1 LPRLVRLNPN
11 IPWKTRGN
19 GAIALRLISAKFASS
34 LESDGTKLNKTQ
46 IGDIKGKAVMSYFS
60 DKIIT
65 EPDISERLDEL
76 LEEVCGIVEAS
87 CELEEKGTN
96 PGVVCTS
103 ETVGEEL
110 YWQAVRDIVDLEH
123 VEKLLD
129 HNKSSYRGYKNRR
142 GLIGSASATAW
153 NPESASRSQ
162 TSAPAVTYELISYR
176 EKGHWGTERNW
187 NPLSSA
193 LLSEAIPTSFDNY
206 DTVNKMPRIVPHTP
220 CPVFYGVRGLEPF
233 ELKKSLEVVEVKEP
247 VDRWVL
253 FETNHATDD
262 HIQSSAIP
270 EFKPY
275 QSVKVT
281 GRVTDEPYV
290 ISGGHT
296 FVKIADGQ
304 SNECLCAAYEPTKQF
319 RDIVRNLVEGDEID
333 IYGGLREQTPEID
346 LPTVNLE
353 KLEVL
358 SKADIRIKINNP
370 RCPSCGKSMKSIGK
384 GQGYRCRRCGQNA
397 GEEAA
402 EVKFIDRKLVPG
414 FYETAPSARRH
425 LSCPLELYKIG

>member
-1 LPRLVRLNPN
+1 VRLNPN

-19 GAIALRLISAKFASS
+19 GAISLRLISTDFFKELNS
-34 LESDGTKLNKTQ
+34 EGTRLTGSQ
-46 IGDIKGKAVMSYFS
+46 IGEIEGKAVLSYFP
-60 DKIIT
+60 DKVII

-76 LEEVCGIVEAS
+76 LEEVCGIVEAN

-103 ETVGEEL
+103 EPVGEEL
-110 YWQAVRDIVDLEH
+110 YWQGVREVVDLEH
-123 VEKLLD
+123 VEKLLG
-129 HNKSSYRGYKNRR
+129 HNKSSHRGYKNRR

-153 NPESASRSQ
+153 NPESKSRSQ

-176 EKGHWGTERNW
+176 EKRYWGTERNW

-206 DTVNKMPRIVPHTP
+206 DALNKMPRIAPHTP
-220 CPVFYGVRGLEPF
+220 CPVLYGVRGVEPF
-233 ELKKSLEVVEVKEP
+233 DLTKSLEVVETGEP
-247 VDRWVL
+247 VDRWIL

-262 HIQSSAIP
+262 HIQTSVIS
-270 EFKPY
+270 EFRPY
-275 QSVKVT
+275 QSVNVRGVVT
-281 GRVTDEPYV
+281 SEPYV
-290 ISGGHT
+290 IPGGHT
-296 FVKIADGQ
+296 FFKMMDEQ
-304 SNECLCAAYEPTKQF
+304 NNDCLCAAYEPTKQF
-319 RDIVRNLVEGDEID
+319 RDIVRAFVSGDKLEIF
-333 IYGGLREQTPEID
+333 GGLREPESVKD

-358 SKADIRIKINNP
+358 STAEATEKINNP
-370 RCPSCGKSMKSIGK
+370 RCPTCGKSMKSIGA
-384 GQGYRCRRCGQNA
+384 GQGYRCRRCSESV

-402 EVKFIDRKLVPG
+402 TVKIMDRELAPG

-425 LSCPLELYKIG
+425 LSCPLELYNIE